1 MTAEPD
7 LLPSDL
13 AEPELELSFPPKPEY
28 VRTARHTVAA
38 VARLHDVPD
47 EVVDDLKLAVSE
59 ACTNAVTA
67 NQAAGGE
74 EPVRVVAWVGHGV
87 FDVRVLDRG
96 PGLDPGLLNADPRLS
111 SGEFSFEKGL
121 SLPLITGLMDEVEIL
136 PREDAS
142 GSVLRMIVAFGSS
155 EGEPEAAE

>member
-1 MTAEPD
+1 MTAGPD
-7 LLPSDL
+7 LLPIEL

-59 ACTNAVTA
+59 ACTNAVTV
-67 NQAAGGE
+67 NQAAGRDA
-74 EPVRVVAWVGHGV
+74 PVKVVAWVGDGV

-96 PGLDPGLLNADPRLS
+96 PGLDPKLLDADPEPS

-136 PREDAS
+136 PRDDGP
-142 GSVLRMIVAFGSS
+142 GSVLRMIVAFGPT
-155 EGEPEAAE
+155 EEPEAAE

>member
-7 LLPSDL
+7 LLPADL
-13 AEPELELSFPPKPEY
+13 TEPELELSFPPKPEY

-59 ACTNAVTA
+59 ACTNAVSTHRS
-67 NQAAGGE
+67 AGVD
-74 EPVRVVAWVGHGV
+74 EPVKVVAWVGDGI
-87 FDVRVLDRG
+87 FDVRVMDRG
-96 PGLDPGLLNADPRLS
+96 PGLDPRLLTAEPELS

-121 SLPLITGLMDEVEIL
+121 SLPLITGLMDDVEVL
-136 PREDAS
+136 PREDGP
-142 GSVLRMIVAFGSS
+142 GSVLRMMVAFGPPM
-155 EGEPEAAE
+155 EPETAG